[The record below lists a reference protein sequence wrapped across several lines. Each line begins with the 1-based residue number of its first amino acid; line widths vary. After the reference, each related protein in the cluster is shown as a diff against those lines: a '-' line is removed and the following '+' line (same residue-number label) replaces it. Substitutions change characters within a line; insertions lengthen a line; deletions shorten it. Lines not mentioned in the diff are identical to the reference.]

1 MIHWPIC
8 CTFTESDDSVS
19 GSGSGGGQ
27 EDGGHAFSGSGN
39 LLPFQT
45 LYKTGTQT
53 IKRYNYW
60 RVTIKPIMAEILPN
74 NIISFIQRHTHP
86 HTQWNL
92 VWPEKTVSSSKY
104 NPIDIVRVSVVM
116 VLVGILFYNL
126 EKVSCITNDKSYGIL
141 NTL

>member
-39 LLPFQT
+39 LLPFPT
-45 LYKTGTQT
+45 LYKTGKQT

-74 NIISFIQRHTHP
+74 NIISFIQRHTHT
-86 HTQWNL
+86 HNGIF
-92 VWPEKTVSSSKY
+92 VSRKKVSSSKY
-104 NPIDIVRVSVVM
+104 NPINIVRVSVVM